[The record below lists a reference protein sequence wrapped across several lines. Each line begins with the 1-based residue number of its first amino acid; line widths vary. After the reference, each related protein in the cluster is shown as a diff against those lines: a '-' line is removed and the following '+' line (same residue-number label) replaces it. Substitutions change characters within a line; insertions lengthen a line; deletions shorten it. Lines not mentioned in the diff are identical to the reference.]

1 MKKNNKLKIIIISSL
16 SIFVLYFVINSVII
30 GGKFDN
36 LKSIFSNK
44 QKYLI
49 TKYFFPYKFISQQ
62 EKKNTKLQKKI
73 DYLTPYILNFELKF
87 KKYGEDIKVISNDKK
102 IKLEGGYYL
111 KKYKLLDGFYV
122 GINNLFP
129 GSGFIDFNNNDI
141 FILSA
146 TGVLAYKN
154 KINDQ
159 KENFK
164 QIENNIENFISY
176 EQFSKKN
183 WFSLKDLLIF
193 KNKIFISFTEEIK
206 KDCWN
211 TSVIYG
217 DINYANIVFK
227 KLFSDE
233 KCIHS
238 KENPDKEFNALQSGG
253 RLVGFDNY
261 NILFSTGEYRSRYL
275 AQNDKSING
284 KIIKINFYN
293 YNYKI
298 LSKGHRNPQGLVYDN
313 KNDFILETEHGPRG
327 GDEINLIEIKETKE
341 KNIPNYGWPISSY
354 GEHYKNIKNKYDKY
368 PLYKSHKKYGFIE
381 PLKTFVPSIGISEIV
396 KLKNN
401 FFVVS
406 SLKDKSIYFFKLNKE
421 KKIIDINRV
430 EIFERIRDL
439 KFNNNKLYLFLEDTS
454 SIGVIDIN

>member
-1 MKKNNKLKIIIISSL
+1 M
-16 SIFVLYFVINSVII
+16 
-30 GGKFDN
+30 
-36 LKSIFSNK
+36 
-44 QKYLI
+44 
-49 TKYFFPYKFISQQ
+49 
-62 EKKNTKLQKKI
+62 
-73 DYLTPYILNFELKF
+73 KF

-122 GINNLFP
+122 GIYNLFP

-146 TGVLAYKN
+146 TGVLAYKK

-164 QIENNIENFISY
+164 QIENNIDKFISY

-217 DINYANIVFK
+217 DINYENIVFK
-227 KLFSDE
+227 KLLSDK

-253 RLVGFDNY
+253 RLLVLIIIIFY
-261 NILFSTGEYRSRYL
+261 FQL
-275 AQNDKSING
+275 ANTEVDIWLKM
-284 KIIKINFYN
+284 IKV
-293 YNYKI
+293 
-298 LSKGHRNPQGLVYDN
+298 L
-313 KNDFILETEHGPRG
+313 TE
-327 GDEINLIEIKETKE
+327 K
-341 KNIPNYGWPISSY
+341 
-354 GEHYKNIKNKYDKY
+354 
-368 PLYKSHKKYGFIE
+368 
-381 PLKTFVPSIGISEIV
+381 
-396 KLKNN
+396 
-401 FFVVS
+401 
-406 SLKDKSIYFFKLNKE
+406 
-421 KKIIDINRV
+421 
-430 EIFERIRDL
+430 
-439 KFNNNKLYLFLEDTS
+439 
-454 SIGVIDIN
+454 

>member
-1 MKKNNKLKIIIISSL
+1 MFI
-16 SIFVLYFVINSVII
+16 FVINSVII

-49 TKYFFPYKFISQQ
+49 TKYFFLINLFHN
-62 EKKNTKLQKKI
+62 KKKIPKQKKI
-73 DYLTPYILNFELKF
+73 DYLTPYVLNFELKF
-87 KKYGEDIKVISNDKK
+87 KKYGEDIKVISNDKN

-111 KKYKLLDGFYV
+111 KKYKLLDSFYV

-146 TGVLAYKN
+146 TGVLAYKK

-164 QIENNIENFISY
+164 QIENNIDKLLVMNSFL
-176 EQFSKKN
+176 KN

-217 DINYANIVFK
+217 DINYENIVFK
-227 KLFSDE
+227 KLLSD
-233 KCIHS
+233 KMYS
-238 KENPDKEFNALQSGG
+238 FKEADKEFNALQSGG

-284 KIIKINFYN
+284 KIIKLIFIIIIIKFYQ
-293 YNYKI
+293 
-298 LSKGHRNPQGLVYDN
+298 RV
-313 KNDFILETEHGPRG
+313 
-327 GDEINLIEIKETKE
+327 IEI
-341 KNIPNYGWPISSY
+341 
-354 GEHYKNIKNKYDKY
+354 
-368 PLYKSHKKYGFIE
+368 HK
-381 PLKTFVPSIGISEIV
+381 V
-396 KLKNN
+396 
-401 FFVVS
+401 
-406 SLKDKSIYFFKLNKE
+406 
-421 KKIIDINRV
+421 
-430 EIFERIRDL
+430 
-439 KFNNNKLYLFLEDTS
+439 
-454 SIGVIDIN
+454 